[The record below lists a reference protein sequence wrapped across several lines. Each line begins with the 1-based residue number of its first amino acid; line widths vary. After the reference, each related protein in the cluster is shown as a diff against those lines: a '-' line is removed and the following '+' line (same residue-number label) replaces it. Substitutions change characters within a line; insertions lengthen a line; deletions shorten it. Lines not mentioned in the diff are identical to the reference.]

1 MPTYKINYSNGK
13 FRVVNVNK
21 LPNKTSLQSLDRVY
35 NGQPFVN
42 VVSKFQNTSGLD
54 TVYLG
59 QPFYGHTNAV
69 AIPSSRISTINH
81 PDVNNWLNT
90 VALNG
95 GSASS
100 TTISALNSFCNSIDS
115 AGLRNKF
122 YRLNLFCGNN
132 LASCRVPLFNSVSYS
147 NVQYGY
153 DQDSIFN
160 FNISDYSE
168 SSGLRS
174 ISTTG
179 YLDTGVIAASFEL
192 NNFHMGVGILSTDT
206 STALTSRTLIGLQ
219 DGVSSQ
225 QLSLEVASTSNA
237 GLAIFGRF
245 STSTDR
251 FGDQGSSNVLGVRLG
266 AGNIVASWPTMYRN
280 GTATGVTATTYQ
292 NYSSTFAKTIY
303 VFASNS
309 QGAAARFTDARLGWY
324 SIGSTLTAQN
334 AVSFNTI
341 INTFYSNISR
351 A

>member
-1 MPTYKINYSNGK
+1 MPTYKINYSGGK
-13 FRVVNVNK
+13 ARVINVNK
-21 LPNKTSLQSLDRVY
+21 LPNKTTLQSLDRVY
-35 NGQPFVN
+35 LGQPFVN
-42 VVSKFQNTSGLD
+42 VVSKFQDTRGLD
-54 TVYLG
+54 TAYLG
-59 QPFYGHTNAV
+59 QPFYGHTDGI
-69 AIPSSRISTINH
+69 AIPSSRISTTNH
-81 PDVNNWLNT
+81 PDVTNWLNT

-100 TTISALNSFCNSIDS
+100 STIAALNTFCNSIEL

-132 LASCRVPLFNSVSYS
+132 LSSCRVPLFNAISYN

-160 FNISDYSE
+160 FSISDYSE

-174 ISTTG
+174 ASTTG

-192 NNFHMGVGILSTDT
+192 NNIHMGVGILSTDT
-206 STALTSRTLIGLQ
+206 STAVINRTLIGLQ
-219 DGVSSQ
+219 DGTSPQ
-225 QLSLEVASTSNA
+225 QFSLDVASSANA
-237 GLAIFGRF
+237 GLAIFGRTA
-245 STSTDR
+245 TSSDR
-251 FGDQGSSNVLGVRLG
+251 FGDQGSSNTLGVRLG

-280 GTATGVTATTYQ
+280 GTSTGVTATTYQ

-303 VFASNS
+303 VFALNL

-324 SIGSTLTAQN
+324 SIGSSLTAQN
-334 AVSFNTI
+334 AISFNAI

-351 A
+351 T

>member
-1 MPTYKINYSNGK
+1 MPTYKINYSGGK
-13 FRVVNVNK
+13 ARVVNVNK
-21 LPNKTSLQSLDRVY
+21 LPNKTTLQSLDRVY
-35 NGQPFVN
+35 LGQPFVN
-42 VVSKFQNTSGLD
+42 TVSKFQDTRGLD

-59 QPFYGHTNAV
+59 QPFYGHTD
-69 AIPSSRISTINH
+69 AIAISSSRISTANH

-90 VALNG
+90 VTLNG

-100 TTISALNSFCNSIDS
+100 STIAALNTFCNSIES

-132 LASCRVPLFNSVSYS
+132 LASCRVPLFNAISYN

-160 FNISDYSE
+160 FSISDYSE

-174 ISTTG
+174 ASATG

-192 NNFHMGVGILSTDT
+192 NNIHMGVGILSTDT
-206 STALTSRTLIGLQ
+206 STTVTSRTLIGLQ
-219 DGVSSQ
+219 DGVSPQ
-225 QLSLEVASTSNA
+225 QFSLDVASSSNA

-245 STSTDR
+245 GTTTDR
-251 FGDQGSSNVLGVRLG
+251 FGDLGSSTIGTRLGV
-266 AGNIVASWPTMYRN
+266 GNIVASWPTMYRN
-280 GTATGVTATTYQ
+280 GAATGATATTYQ

-303 VFASNS
+303 VFALNL
-309 QGAAARFTDARLGWY
+309 QGTAARFTDARLGWY
-324 SIGSTLTAQN
+324 SIGSSLTAQN
-334 AVSFNTI
+334 TISFNTI

-351 A
+351 I